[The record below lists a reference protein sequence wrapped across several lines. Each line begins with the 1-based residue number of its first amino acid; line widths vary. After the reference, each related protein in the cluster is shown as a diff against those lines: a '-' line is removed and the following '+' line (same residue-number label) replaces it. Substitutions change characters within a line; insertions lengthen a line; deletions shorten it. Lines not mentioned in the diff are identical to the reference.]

1 MSFLNYPNMPT
12 YLYGMSNQ
20 KRNRDMGIPGHPTEF
35 APTTKDESN
44 VSLTYDDTSVR
55 ESLHMSESARLCK
68 LITAS
73 STADWE
79 RRAHVRSLVELNVE
93 YGALSETDLDNRLEA
108 ANEWGGDLDEL
119 IGDGVNTDYV
129 ANNYVEVIKTHLDKH
144 PEDAPYMSD
153 IAALWLIEDEDE
165 RQTKRGGRESDRH
178 FAPPSPASF
187 EGAYEEGDPKLYAL
201 REWSKG
207 N

>member
-1 MSFLNYPNMPT
+1 MPT

-20 KRNRDMGIPGHPTEF
+20 KRNRDIGIPGHPTEF

-73 STADWE
+73 SESDEE
-79 RRAHVRSLVELNVE
+79 RRAHVRALVELNVE
-93 YGALSETDLDNRLEA
+93 YGAISETDLDRRIEA
-108 ANEWGGDLDEL
+108 TEEWGGDLNAI
-119 IGDGVNTDYV
+119 IGDGVKTDYV
-129 ANNYVEVIKTHLDKH
+129 ANNYVEVITNHLAKN

-165 RQTKRGGRESDRH
+165 LVEKEAWQETKNDPDRY
-178 FAPPSPASF
+178 FSPPSPESF
-187 EGAYEEGDPKLYAL
+187 ESAYEEGDPKLYAL